1 MKKKV
6 YIKPTCEVV
15 AVNVCSYLL
24 TNSGIGVDNNP
35 GNAIE
40 GRINMKSDYTDIHT
54 QWATPSHIYY

>member
-1 MKKKV
+1 MMMKKKV

-40 GRINMKSDYTDIHT
+40 GRINMKSDYTDIWT
-54 QWATPSHIYY
+54 DF